1 MTTGI
6 VYHAEYLAHEQH
18 PLHPERRERLAYTDD
33 QLTEEGLWD
42 DPRILRLEP
51 RYASREELSRV
62 HDDDYLDFLK
72 KASRTGGVIDFDT
85 AIPRGLF
92 KTAQLAAGG
101 ALVAGESVMGGRVRN
116 AFAMVRPPG
125 HHAGIYSGAGFCY
138 LNNIAI
144 MVKSLQ
150 ALGCRKILI
159 LDWDAHHGN
168 GTQDI
173 FYEDPDVLFTSIHQ
187 SPFYPG
193 SGDVMEIGAGEG
205 TGYTINM
212 PVPAGSSDE
221 VYRFLLSEIILP
233 VAGEFRP
240 DFIAISAGQD
250 NHFSDPLTGLALTAG
265 GYASMMASAVALAD
279 QVCGGRL
286 AAVLEGGYS
295 VEGGLPYT
303 NLGII
308 AALAGMDLSN
318 IRDPSS
324 YVPLLQR
331 ARDPAALPRV
341 EEMAGMIRA
350 VHGEF
355 WDCFT

>member
-6 VYHAEYLAHEQH
+6 VYHPVFLAHEQH

-33 QLTEEGLWD
+33 QITEEGLWE
-42 DPRILRLEP
+42 DPHITRLKP
-51 RYASREELSRV
+51 RLASREELSRV
-62 HDDDYLDFLK
+62 HDAHYLDFLEV
-72 KASRTGGVIDFDT
+72 SSETGGVIDLDT
-85 AIPRGLF
+85 LIPPGLF
-92 KTAQLAAGG
+92 PQAQLAAGG
-101 ALVAGESVMGGRVRN
+101 ALVAGESVMAGVVRN

-144 MVKSLQ
+144 MVQSLKSP
-150 ALGCRKILI
+150 GCRRILI

-168 GTQDI
+168 GTQEV
-173 FYEDPDVLFTSIHQ
+173 FYEDPDVLFASIHQ

-193 SGDVMEIGAGEG
+193 TGDVTEIGAGEG

-212 PVPAGSSDE
+212 PVPAGSSDD
-221 VYRFLLSEIILP
+221 VYQYLLSEVIIP
-233 VAGEFRP
+233 VAKEFKP

-250 NHFSDPLTGLALTAG
+250 NHFSDPLTGLALTAK
-265 GYASMMASAVALAD
+265 GYASMMASAVGIAD
-279 QVCGGRL
+279 QLCAGRL

-303 NLGII
+303 NIGII
-308 AALAGMDLSN
+308 AALSGMDLSN

-324 YVPLLQR
+324 YKPLLQH
-331 ARDPAALPRV
+331 ARDPAALSRV
-341 EEMAGMIRA
+341 ERMVGRIREMHRD
-350 VHGEF
+350 F
-355 WDCFT
+355 WSCFS

>member
-6 VYHAEYLAHEQH
+6 VYHTEFLAHEQH

-33 QLTEEGLWD
+33 QITEEGLWE
-42 DPRILRLEP
+42 DPRIVRLDP

-62 HDDDYLDFLK
+62 HDEHYLDFLEQS
-72 KASRTGGVIDFDT
+72 SRTGGVIDLDT
-85 AIPRGLF
+85 LIPPGLF
-92 KTAQLAAGG
+92 TQARLAAGG
-101 ALVAGESVMGGRVRN
+101 SLVAGESVLAGVVRN

-125 HHAGIYSGAGFCY
+125 HHAGTYSGAGFCY

-144 MVKSLQ
+144 MVQSLKN
-150 ALGCRKILI
+150 LGCRRILI

-168 GTQDI
+168 GTQEI

-193 SGDVMEIGAGEG
+193 TGDVTEIGAGEG
-205 TGYTINM
+205 RGYTINM

-221 VYRFLLSEIILP
+221 VYQYLLSEVIVP
-233 VAGEFRP
+233 VAKEFKP

-250 NHFSDPLTGLALTAG
+250 NHFSDPLTGLALTAK
-265 GYASMMASAVALAD
+265 GYASMMASAVGIAD
-279 QVCGGRL
+279 QECAGRL
-286 AAVLEGGYS
+286 AAILEGGYS

-303 NLGII
+303 NIGII
-308 AALAGMDLSN
+308 AALAGMNLSN

-324 YVPLLQR
+324 YEPLLQQ
-331 ARDPAALPRV
+331 ARDPAALSRV
-341 EEMAGMIRA
+341 EAMVGRIRET
-350 VHGEF
+350 HGDV
-355 WDCFT
+355 WSCLS

>member
-6 VYHAEYLAHEQH
+6 VYHPDYLAHEQH

-42 DPRILRLEP
+42 DPRIVRLDP
-51 RYASREELSRV
+51 VLASTEELSRV
-62 HDDDYLDFLK
+62 HDAAYLQFLER
-72 KASRTGGVIDFDT
+72 ASETGGVIDLDT
-85 AIPRGLF
+85 AIPKGLF
-92 KTAQLAAGG
+92 SQARLAAGG
-101 ALVAGESVMGGRVRN
+101 AIVGGVSVMEGAVRN

-125 HHAGIYSGAGFCY
+125 HHAGVYSGAGFCY
-138 LNNIAI
+138 LNNVAV
-144 MVKSLQ
+144 MVRSLQ
-150 ALGCRKILI
+150 TLGCEKILI

-168 GTQDI
+168 GTQEI
-173 FYEDPDVLFTSIHQ
+173 FYEDGNVLFTSIHQ

-193 SGDVMEIGAGEG
+193 SGAVTEIGAGEG
-205 TGYTINM
+205 RGYTINM

-221 VYRFLLSEIILP
+221 VYRYLLSEVIVP
-233 VAGEFRP
+233 VAVEFNP

-250 NHFSDPLTGLALTAG
+250 NHFTDPLTGLALTAR

-279 QVCGGRL
+279 RMCEGRL
-286 AAVLEGGYS
+286 AAVLEGGYGI
-295 VEGGLPYT
+295 EGGLPYT

-324 YVPLLQR
+324 YEPLLRQ
-331 ARDPAALPRV
+331 ARDPAALASV
-341 EEMAGMIRA
+341 EETVALIRE

-355 WDCFT
+355 WDCLC